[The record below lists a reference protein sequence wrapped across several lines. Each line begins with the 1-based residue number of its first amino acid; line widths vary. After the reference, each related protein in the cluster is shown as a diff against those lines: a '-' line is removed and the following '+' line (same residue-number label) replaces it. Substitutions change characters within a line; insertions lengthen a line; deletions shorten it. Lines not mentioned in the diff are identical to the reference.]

1 MIYSKTQES
10 FKPILDQICL
20 FLIVNLI
27 IRNRLNYK
35 NSYYIIKIE
44 NQNSTQILIDYLNN
58 NSLFSS
64 KYLDFLEWKKAFNQ
78 IKNKTHL
85 TDQGR
90 NIVYSAKNNMNKK
103 RTKF

>member
-1 MIYSKTQES
+1 MIYPKTQES

-20 FLIVNLI
+20 FLNVNLI

-58 NSLFSS
+58 NELLSS
-64 KYLDFLEWKKAFNQ
+64 KYLDFLE
-78 IKNKTHL
+78 
-85 TDQGR
+85 
-90 NIVYSAKNNMNKK
+90 
-103 RTKF
+103 